1 VTPTTN
7 PDRLREAAYRAH
19 AALDQLVRLGGAPR
33 DVVDARNELA
43 AALGIRP
50 GGAAGAEGSAR

>member
-1 VTPTTN
+1 MNTPTTG

-33 DVVDARNELA
+33 DVVAARDELA
-43 AALGIRP
+43 AALGVRRP
-50 GGAAGAEGSAR
+50 TP